1 MKIGILQTGKPP
13 AEMRE
18 EYGDYIDCFMAL
30 LAGQD
35 FEFSGWSVVDGQ
47 FPDSVTDADG
57 WLITGSRHGVY
68 EDHAWIPPLED
79 LIRDAITRRVPIVGV
94 CFGHQIIAQAL
105 GGKVEKF
112 QGGWVVGRQSYDFS
126 GTTIALHA
134 WHQDQVIELPPGAT
148 TIASQDR
155 CKHAAIIYGD
165 RALTVQPHP
174 EYDAA
179 FIEQLINLRGR
190 GSVPEAQ
197 LDEALQTLGQPTAN
211 HSLAEQFADFF
222 RKERA

>member
-18 EYGDYIDCFMAL
+18 EYGDYIDCFMTL